1 MKNIKTIIDEWFNN
15 WKPIEAN
22 KHILEINIKQS
33 LAKELDK
40 FDKEFPNIGTEL
52 LRERLGLKS
61 IDLSGNTAYKLSSE
75 DKRMNKGCGKRS
87 FIDSLNGFDVFYC
100 NNVHQ
105 CLDCQ
110 RKHREKTEALT
121 LKDKENE

>member
-75 DKRMNKGCGKRS
+75 DKR
-87 FIDSLNGFDVFYC
+87 
-100 NNVHQ
+100 
-105 CLDCQ
+105 
-110 RKHREKTEALT
+110 
-121 LKDKENE
+121 

>member
-1 MKNIKTIIDEWFNN
+1 MDIIKETIYEFG
-15 WKPIEAN
+15 PITTIKGSEYLTR
-22 KHILEINIKQS
+22 KLKQS

-75 DKRMNKGCGKRS
+75 DKR
-87 FIDSLNGFDVFYC
+87 
-100 NNVHQ
+100 
-105 CLDCQ
+105 
-110 RKHREKTEALT
+110 
-121 LKDKENE
+121 